1 MKFITIAPNR
11 ISVQVATSGYHSAS
25 FKHGSI
31 ITDENLARMFPNIFV
46 SIPDTAVISETQ
58 RVSVLEIPKVE
69 EVKAPAE
76 PVFPTEE
83 ETSNLN
89 PEKIQSEVETAIND
103 EDSEVA
109 SIINFSKSVNQPHK
123 TPKKGKK

>member
-11 ISVQVATSGYHSAS
+11 ISVQVATTGYHSAS

-31 ITDENLARMFPNIFV
+31 ITDEKLARMFPNIFV
-46 SIPDTAVISETQ
+46 YIPDTAVISET
-58 RVSVLEIPKVE
+58 RTAPVLEIPAEV
-69 EVKAPAE
+69 VKAPAE
-76 PVFPTEE
+76 PIFPTEEE

-89 PEKIQSEVETAIND
+89 PEKIQAEVESAMND

-123 TPKKGKK
+123 ISKKGKK

>member
-46 SIPDTAVISETQ
+46 YIPDAAVISET
-58 RVSVLEIPKVE
+58 RTAPVLEIPKVE
-69 EVKAPAE
+69 VETPAE

-83 ETSNLN
+83 ETSDLN
-89 PEKIQSEVETAIND
+89 PEKIQAEVEAAIEND
-103 EDSEVA
+103 EDSHVA

>member
-11 ISVQVATSGYHSAS
+11 ISVQVATSGYHSSS

-31 ITDENLARMFPNIFV
+31 ITDEKIARMFPNIFV
-46 SIPDTAVISETQ
+46 HVPDTAVITEASKTP
-58 RVSVLEIPKVE
+58 VLEIPKVKE
-69 EVKAPAE
+69 EAPPE
-76 PVFPTEE
+76 PVFPIEE
-83 ETSNLN
+83 ETSDLD
-89 PEKIQSEVETAIND
+89 PETIQAKVETATND